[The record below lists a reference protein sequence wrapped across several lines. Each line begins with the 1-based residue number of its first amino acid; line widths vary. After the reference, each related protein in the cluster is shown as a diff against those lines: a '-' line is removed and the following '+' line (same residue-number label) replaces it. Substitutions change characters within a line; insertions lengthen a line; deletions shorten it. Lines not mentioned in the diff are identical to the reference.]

1 MESICNNL
9 SHIGTVLAFLIIS
22 SLGFIMHALGSAE
35 RVSQCNFII
44 YCCQCDCKNNNNNKR
59 DNRGKHNN
67 KLPHKLYANRSTQQ
81 QRAANSIG
89 QLQQPATRASPRL
102 LVVAWLPTLLL
113 LLLLLDPQRR
123 CQAFMIVFRC
133 LIYGVWLTNLNS
145 GVLKFL

>member
-9 SHIGTVLAFLIIS
+9 SHIGTVPGFLIIS
-22 SLGFIMHALGSAE
+22 SLGSIKHALGGGE
-35 RVSQCNFII
+35 RVLQCNFII
-44 YCCQCDCKNNNNNKR
+44 YCCQCDCKNNNKR
-59 DNRGKHNN
+59 NNRGKHNN

-89 QLQQPATRASPRL
+89 QLQQPAAVVAAASRESPKL
-102 LVVAWLPTLLL
+102 LVVAWLP
-113 LLLLLDPQRR
+113 LLDPQRR